1 MNLGSQSE
9 SLVMPKKAANTAQR
23 RRRSAPATGRV
34 RLREQFRSYAREVIL
49 EAGEDVLATQGLHA
63 ARMEE
68 VAQKARV
75 AVGTIYNLIGDRD
88 ALVAEILRIRHEQVV
103 ALLNKTL
110 EQVRSL
116 PFREQAQACMTE
128 LLSYCREHRRFLR
141 MALES
146 ERGPACAHKRMSQD
160 TIAKIRDFYREL
172 IARGIASGELREEVR
187 ELGGAMLMGM
197 MREVIMTDVESDS
210 TSPATDRVSGLL
222 SVFIEGA
229 GVR

>member
-1 MNLGSQSE
+1 
-9 SLVMPKKAANTAQR
+9 MPKKAANTAQR

-160 TIAKIRDFYREL
+160 TISKIRDFYREL
-172 IARGIASGELREEVR
+172 IARGITSGELREEVR

>member
-1 MNLGSQSE
+1 
-9 SLVMPKKAANTAQR
+9 
-23 RRRSAPATGRV
+23 
-34 RLREQFRSYAREVIL
+34 
-49 EAGEDVLATQGLHA
+49 
-63 ARMEE
+63 
-68 VAQKARV
+68 
-75 AVGTIYNLIGDRD
+75 
-88 ALVAEILRIRHEQVV
+88 
-103 ALLNKTL
+103 
-110 EQVRSL
+110 
-116 PFREQAQACMTE
+116 
-128 LLSYCREHRRFLR
+128 

-172 IARGIASGELREEVR
+172 IARGITSGELREEVR